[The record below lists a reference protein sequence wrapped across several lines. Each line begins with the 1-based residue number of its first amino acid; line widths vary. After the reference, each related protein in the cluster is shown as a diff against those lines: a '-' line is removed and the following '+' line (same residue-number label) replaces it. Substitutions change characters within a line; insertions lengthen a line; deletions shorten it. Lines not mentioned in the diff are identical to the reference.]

1 MSPTT
6 SPRVRQPG
14 PLPDHGDARR
24 YRRGCNCQ
32 LCTSAATAEA
42 KKWEYL
48 RSIGRSSFVSP
59 GPAIARIWA
68 LRAAGMTD
76 HEIDA
81 AADLKSGRLNF
92 IIRTGKPIRHFT
104 AARILA
110 IPVPDHTG
118 EPTKNGAFVPSL
130 GTVRRLQALTAD
142 GWPAKE
148 LEQRLGT
155 GQGYVSYFLR
165 GQAGS
170 TVRLFT
176 AASVRRLCHDL
187 EGTEP
192 QGNRGA
198 ITAARKR
205 AARNNWAGTSY
216 WDDDD
221 YDNPDFVPATTDAV
235 SKRIDVTHLLSC
247 GISNEE
253 VMART
258 GASIAYVRDI
268 AAELRTGKPRDR
280 SRRTAAAA

>member
-1 MSPTT
+1 MTTAT
-6 SPRVRQPG
+6 SPSVRQPG
-14 PLPDHGDARR
+14 PLPDHGDVRR
-24 YRRGCNCQ
+24 YRRGCTCQ
-32 LCTSAATAEA
+32 PCTAAATAEA

-59 GPAIARIWA
+59 GPTIARIWA

-76 HEIDA
+76 REIDA

-92 IIRTGKPIRHFT
+92 IIRTKKPIRHYT

-110 IPVPDHTG
+110 VPVPENTG
-118 EPTKNGAFVPSL
+118 EPTRNGAFVPSL

-142 GWPAKE
+142 GWPAVV

-165 GQAGS
+165 GEGGD

-176 AASVRRLCHDL
+176 AASVRRLCRDL
-187 EGTEP
+187 QGSEP

-205 AARNNWAGTSY
+205 AARNDWAGTAY
-216 WDDDD
+216 WDQDD
-221 YDNPDFVPATTDAV
+221 YDNPDFIPATTDDV

-247 GISNEE
+247 GISNDE

-268 AAELRTGKPRDR
+268 AAELRNGKRRDR
-280 SRRTAAAA
+280 SRKTTAA